1 MKRSEAREQAFA
13 LVFER
18 TINHEPTQT
27 RLTPQAYPATYWW
40 MILPNAWRRGSKTMR
55 P

>member
-18 TINHEPTQT
+18 TINHEPTQDLIDSAGLS
-27 RLTPQAYPATYWW
+27 RDYWW